1 MAFDIEGARAAGY
14 SDDEIADHL
23 GSQSNFDTAGARK
36 AGYSSSEILAE
47 LTKATVPRPAAPAS
61 AAVPAPAPAA
71 ARQRGL
77 GDAQAGGLSAVRG
90 DIADNER
97 RRAEGMDPNR
107 MWERRLAEMK
117 PDPVRVEDYGMISP
131 EMRQDLT
138 RRMGAMSR
146 ADRLAYQENP
156 RAPAW
161 ARQAAV
167 KINADLDAS
176 DGGAA
181 RLKIP
186 GQTVESRARFLVEQG
201 MRGDVANTLAAG
213 QTQRGAPTVPLAQAA
228 PNRDGLLTPDEEA
241 QARAEGQEMGG
252 RSFAAR
258 GFYQAEQGLRTGAA
272 GGMAAALRA
281 MGDDEAAAMYEKKG
295 QAAEVRAA
303 ASDELAHMQRSAFET
318 GMRASGLLTGVANYA
333 ERMGAGAVNSIGQM
347 APGIAAAIAGQPG
360 VGMAMMVTPVFGQ
373 SYVKAREAGK
383 SPGMAAAYAA
393 PMAALEYVGERYG
406 LLPAAMKAL
415 RSQAATK
422 TAEELPAWADRAIAA
437 MEKRGLF
444 SKQVGEIARTQ
455 VGEQIGEQITGA
467 GQYLLDG
474 TEFGLSQPVS
484 ILGFLENARDT
495 AVQTLMATGAI
506 QAGGYGVRGALGRGE
521 REAGAQ
527 GAPVERTD
535 QPGAVPL
542 QPAAVDAAGAVDAPQ
557 LDAAAAQRAAP
568 APSEITDDGT
578 GLASDAGAPAPAP
591 APKQRIGEDEPPLAD
606 GMVRLYHGS
615 ATHGRYDG
623 PAWFSTNRRYA
634 ADYRDGAELQYVDMP
649 AERINAI
656 ADPDGYGQTVERG
669 FTVNKEFDSSETGAR
684 RPLLQAAAG
693 QQPAVAISSPVDEL
707 AHDAATSPTNERPE
721 PTQAQ
726 KEAGNY
732 KVGRAR
738 IAGMDIS
745 IENPQGSVRRGVSPD
760 GTAWE
765 NTLQSHYGYIKG
777 TMGNDKDHVD
787 LFVKPGTPADYAGPV
802 FVVDQ
807 VDPNT
812 GAFDEH
818 KVVLGVSSEDEAR
831 ALYQSNYAADW
842 KGTAAIT
849 RLPMAA
855 FKSWVKDGAKRKPL
869 GDLNVRTEEVPIVER
884 RPAEA
889 AAPSEPALA
898 PAGGPEPSSEESE
911 PAAVPRTGGV
921 EQPETA
927 GMSEEAPAPVLDK
940 TVLDDGRVQHLGKA
954 ADVPAPVEADTRMSI
969 AGAATAV
976 RPQSKFPPSR
986 DAQALAAA
994 RALQRFVDKATG
1006 SPGKHQVVAV
1016 DVDNASAEL
1025 RAARALARQ
1034 VFGQKVVFVEQPNG
1048 NLFDGIIHPNTPDTL
1063 VLNANSTRPVMAV
1076 LGHELLHRLRSTSP
1090 GVYNGLKQRLDA
1102 VMTSDNAYATKLNA
1116 ARAARNLKPLD
1127 SDVLAEE
1134 RIADVVGDFFTDRGF
1149 WRAMAQQEPSG
1160 FRRVAKAVMNFI
1172 DDALA
1177 KVMKR
1182 RPYGTERYIVDLKA
1196 ARAAVADAMLAFSR
1210 AQSTSEAARQTRMSL
1225 SEEGQW
1231 RDASTFTEA
1240 RAAASAFQGKT
1251 LTNEE
1256 TGIEATVSRN
1266 TLDKMLSA
1274 KAVSKSESASAHSRA
1289 VANADRLF
1297 QAATFGWSK
1306 PDRAANTNV
1315 VAIHRFFAPMVV
1327 GNKALLVK
1335 LTVKETVDP
1344 NHSNPLYTVEAVEL
1358 NEESPAAQWV
1368 DATVRSDG
1376 IDPTSIRSAGDV
1388 LSLAEQVQARNAAA
1402 EPAAPQ
1408 AQSNVASAATDDQ
1421 GNPVFGN
1428 DRVRVAFPIEAERF
1442 EVIPGEGQRIMQYAV
1457 MPAEGFDVLGHV
1469 ELLMEGAKP
1478 VSLLDIEIYP
1488 GAGAGRQNGIGRAAV
1503 EAILAGTDG
1512 DLNISNIVTEARGFW
1527 EKLGVPRQDLP
1538 DGHAYEGTLNA
1549 KTISRRSRD
1558 DAEGVRGGTGEAAG
1572 GSRRED
1578 AGADGVAEAGEAA
1591 SGEDTEGLSGEG
1603 EPRLSLSKDRYSDEE
1618 REALARAGLGG
1629 APSTM
1634 TRLRGAFGR
1643 SMDLLKSRQAL
1654 ADEVRQGTLD
1664 QFHGIKRA
1672 IEREIGALPVEQDP
1686 YIAAR
1691 LANGGTSS
1699 VMRGLM
1705 LHGQARWADNMQ
1717 HLEKVPGTKG
1727 LLDIL
1732 APLGEDLNAFFGW
1745 MVGNRA
1751 ARLFKEGR
1759 EHNFTEDQ
1767 IRTLQGLA
1775 KDRKAEFVKI
1785 AGEYSQFKRSVL
1797 DLAEKAG
1804 LIDPVGRASWDHAD
1818 YIPFYRQL
1826 DKSEFNI
1833 AGGKSKALGVSKGK
1847 RGLAGQS
1854 SGIRTLR
1861 GGTAALN
1868 DPLENLLM
1876 NFSRLVDA
1884 SLKNN
1889 AIRKTIDI
1897 LEEGKSDIIE
1907 KTGYAMK
1914 GVVVA
1919 TSQVKQ
1925 VLEDAGTPAHVLDT
1939 IPPEAFEGM
1948 AKMWAIQAPTDP
1960 DVVRVMR
1967 DGKPAFYRVHDP
1979 LLLRAVT
1986 SFVPFDFPFLGS
1998 MRAFKRLLTAM
2009 VTAEPAFM
2017 IRNLIRDSLAAS
2029 AIARDGINPAKTLRG
2044 IAKSFAESGGYE
2056 SMLFAGASFQ
2066 SGNVNAADPAGTAAA
2081 LRRALRSKGIG
2092 AASANKV
2099 MTTIIDTPAKFWE
2112 LYRHAGE
2119 SLENANREA
2128 VYEATAKAGKG
2139 ATAAAFEAKD
2149 LMDFNLRGAWSIYQ
2163 ALADVLPFFNA
2174 RVQGLYRLGRAD
2186 PKRLARVG
2194 LVLTAASML
2203 LAFLNDGEDWYE
2215 ELPDYE
2221 KDTYWHIRVGGH
2233 HFKIPKPFEL
2243 GVIFATIPERIARNL
2258 KELDSNKK
2266 SRERLWAN
2274 VRDQLAFDPVPQM
2287 FRPALNVAMNRD
2299 SFRDAPIESVADEG
2313 KLPRSRYNVRTSETM
2328 KSAADMMGPVADA
2341 TGMSPKRMEY
2351 LVSGYLGTV
2360 GVYALGA
2367 SDMLAKYLKDVP
2379 PGPEWRPDD
2388 FPIVKSFYKV
2398 DPARSTVYE
2407 NDLYKMREEL
2417 QEIAKSI
2424 KAHAREGDL
2433 EKVRDLRVE
2442 YQDKLPAEPVITE
2455 AAKRLSAINKARDRI
2470 IADRNLTPAEK
2481 RQKIDELQARKNA
2494 MAKKVMLTPAV
2505 RQAE

>member
-47 LTKATVPRPAAPAS
+47 LTKATAPRPAAAASPA
-61 AAVPAPAPAA
+61 APAPALA
-71 ARQRGL
+71 PAGRRGL
-77 GDAQAGGLSAVRG
+77 GDAPAGGLAAVRS

-131 EMRQDLT
+131 EMRQDLM

-146 ADRLAYQENP
+146 ADRLAYQESP

-213 QTQRGAPTVPLAQAA
+213 QAQRGAPTVPLAQAA

-318 GMRASGLLTGVANYA
+318 GMRASGPLTGVANYA

-474 TEFGLSQPVS
+474 TEFGLNQPIS
-484 ILGFLENARDT
+484 IMGFLENARDT

-506 QAGGYGVRGALGRGE
+506 QAGGYGIKSALGSGERGAEARGAPAGPGE
-521 REAGAQ
+521 QAGA
-527 GAPVERTD
+527 
-535 QPGAVPL
+535 
-542 QPAAVDAAGAVDAPQ
+542 APQ
-557 LDAAAAQRAAP
+557 QVDDQAVAQQAAP
-568 APSEITDDGT
+568 LPEITDDGT
-578 GLASDAGAPAPAP
+578 GLASDAQTAPAVA
-591 APKQRIGEDEPPLAD
+591 EPPAQTE
-606 GMVRLYHGS
+606 
-615 ATHGRYDG
+615 ATV
-623 PAWFSTNRRYA
+623 T
-634 ADYRDGAELQYVDMP
+634 
-649 AERINAI
+649 AI
-656 ADPDGYGQTVERG
+656 PE
-669 FTVNKEFDSSETGAR
+669 
-684 RPLLQAAAG
+684 QAAA
-693 QQPAVAISSPVDEL
+693 PAMETEL
-707 AHDAATSPTNERPE
+707 DQRAHAAATSPMNDLPE

-726 KEAGNY
+726 KEAGVY
-732 KVGRAR
+732 KKGHAR
-738 IAGMDIS
+738 IAGLDIA

-777 TMGNDKDHVD
+777 TVGNDKDHVD

-842 KGTAAIT
+842 KGAAAIT

-855 FKSWVKDGAKRKPL
+855 FKSWVKDGTKRKPL
-869 GDLNVRTEEVPIVER
+869 GDLNVRTEEVPIVEGR
-884 RPAEA
+884 LAEA
-889 AAPSEPALA
+889 ATTAEPALA
-898 PAGGPEPSSEESE
+898 PAGGPEPSSEGSE
-911 PAAVPRTGGV
+911 PAAGPRTGGV

-940 TVLDDGRVQHLGKA
+940 TVLDDGRVQRLRKG
-954 ADVPAPVEADTRMSI
+954 ADVPAPVESDTRMSI
-969 AGAATAV
+969 AGAATAA

-994 RALQRFVDKATG
+994 KALQRFVDKATG

-1016 DVDNASAEL
+1016 DVDNASSDL

-1225 SEEGQW
+1225 SEDGQW

-1240 RAAASAFQGKT
+1240 RAAAAAFQGKT

-1327 GNKALLVK
+1327 GDKALLVK

-1388 LSLAEQVQARNAAA
+1388 LSLAEQVQARNAEDAA
-1402 EPAAPQ
+1402 PAPVPVPAPQ
-1408 AQSNVASAATDDQ
+1408 AQRMGAWASKDDD
-1421 GNPVFGN
+1421 GNPIFGN
-1428 DRVRVAFPIEAERF
+1428 DRVVLAHPIDVARF
-1442 EVIPGEGQRIMQYAV
+1442 EVIPVEGQKVQRFLI
-1457 MPAEGFDVLGHV
+1457 MPAEGFDVFGQV
-1469 ELLMEGAKP
+1469 DLLMERDKP
-1478 VSLLDIEIYP
+1478 VSLLDIEVYP
-1488 GAGAGRQNGIGRAAV
+1488 GAGKGRQNGVGRAAV
-1503 EAILAGTDG
+1503 EAVVDAADG
-1512 DLNISNIVTEARGFW
+1512 DLNISNIVSEARGFW

-1538 DGHAYEGTLNA
+1538 EGHAYEGTLNGN
-1549 KTISRRSRD
+1549 TITRRPGD
-1558 DAEGVRGGTGEAAG
+1558 DAAGVRGGAEEAAREGRG
-1572 GSRRED
+1572 GDASQVRRD
-1578 AGADGVAEAGEAA
+1578 SAGEEAGGAGQGEGSSGRSQEA
-1591 SGEDTEGLSGEG
+1591 EGLNDDA
-1603 EPRLSLSKDRYSDEE
+1603 RLSLSEDRYSDEE

-1629 APSTM
+1629 SPSTM

-1643 SMDLLKSRQAL
+1643 AMELLKSRQAL

-1826 DKSEFNI
+1826 DKGEFNI
-1833 AGGKSKALGVSKGK
+1833 AGGKSKALGVSQGK

-1897 LEEGKSDIIE
+1897 LEDGKSDIIE

-1925 VLEDAGTPAHVLDT
+1925 VLEEAGTPAHVLDT

-2066 SGNVNAADPAGTAAA
+2066 SGSVNAADPAGTAAA

-2128 VYEATAKAGKG
+2128 VYEATSKAGKG

-2313 KLPRSRYNVRTSETM
+2313 KLPRSRYNARTSETM
-2328 KSAADMMGPVADA
+2328 KSAADAMGPVADA

-2433 EKVRDLRVE
+2433 EKVQKLRIE
-2442 YQDKLPAEPVITE
+2442 HKDKIPAEPVVTE
-2455 AAKRLSAINKARDRI
+2455 AAKRLSALNKARDRI
-2470 IADRNLTPAEK
+2470 ISDRGLTPADK
-2481 RQKIDELQARKNA
+2481 RRKLDELQVKKNVL
-2494 MAKKVMLTPAV
+2494 AKTVMTTTVV
-2505 RQAE
+2505 RNAE